1 MAKARPWNRMLT
13 DAERISLMA
22 SNHVPEPRPSKTT
35 TAGGSWP
42 PAIAQIRPLVSLRSL
57 GLRRVHLFPYIL
69 DVRES
74 LELDIGQLA
83 VLFVDAGDIDVLD
96 DIVGVGVDRERAARA
111 GRRLVGREDRHR
123 LVAVELAAG
132 FLDDVVHHRHAV
144 PALDGG
150 EIGDDLVAVFFRPS
164 GEESLIRGP
173 DGRDGIGARVDD
185 AQRRI

>member
-22 SNHVPEPRPSKTT
+22 SNHAPEPRPSKTA

-42 PAIAQIRPLVSLRSL
+42 PAIVQFRPLVSLRLL

-83 VLFVDAGDIDVLD
+83 VPLLDAADINVLD
-96 DIVGVGVDRERAARA
+96 DIVGVGVDRERAPRA
-111 GRRLVGREDRHR
+111 ARRLVGRENRHR
-123 LVAVELAAG
+123 LVAVELTAG
-132 FLDDVVHHRHAV
+132 FLDDVEHHRHAV

-150 EIGDDLVAVFFRPS
+150 AVGDDLVA
-164 GEESLIRGP
+164 
-173 DGRDGIGARVDD
+173 A
-185 AQRRI
+185 